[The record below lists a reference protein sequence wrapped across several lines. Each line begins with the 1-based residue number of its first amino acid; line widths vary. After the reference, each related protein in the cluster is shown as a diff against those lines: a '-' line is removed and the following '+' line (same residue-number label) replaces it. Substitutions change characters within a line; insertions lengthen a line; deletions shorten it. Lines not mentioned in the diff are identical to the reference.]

1 MSDRAA
7 KRRRMSEPDSSPSS
21 QRIIKI
27 DGSSPTEMLAILA
40 NTDESVTSEPASDL
54 NVADG
59 INDTIAQ
66 SVNVNDIILDEST
79 TPVETAA
86 PALPP
91 PSGFASDYTATL
103 IVASFPSSV
112 KMSSLLPSLP
122 HRELLLKAFLEHVHP
137 VTKIAQRLVVERL
150 FRAPPYYLDVNP
162 LLAPMLFSYL
172 LVAISSI
179 RHFSDFESQYGA
191 SWGTLLMK
199 YEEATRTA
207 LARADFMRSDS
218 IRILE
223 ALVFYLLGVRRRY
236 PPEAIWPLTNIAVRF
251 GQRLDLHKD
260 GSTLNI
266 PPVESEMRRRL
277 WWQIILIDTQ
287 AGQLCGQDLLMSSLL
302 SDFGTEEP
310 RNIDDDD
317 LVPESLGT
325 PVEREHLGEMTFC
338 QMQYHFANFLRDKHT
353 GRKLFDSDRS
363 LASKL
368 MIVSINKTECDDRYP
383 TATLDSDPLYLLAF
397 VNACNAQYRLDHI
410 INHESIRK
418 GGEDN
423 EFTKKQ
429 RECVWSAS
437 QHRIHTYI
445 NTYDI
450 TDKYMWYVDNY
461 LPLDALIFSLFEST
475 QIPRQSANMHKEW
488 HNIDQL
494 LTGNPD
500 LMTHP
505 RNPFFKEI
513 LKLADLAWKQ
523 RERELN
529 RQQEVLARRF
539 RPMFLQPLQIS
550 MADIWSQGDVE
561 DADTLAQRVRDS
573 AMTAAAAED
582 NRLRIEST
590 RQEEKIEAG
599 AAQSWHYWDEL
610 LCKNRLV
617 PFLHQQMITFTPWI

>member
-7 KRRRMSEPDSSPSS
+7 KRRRMSEPDSSPSP

-27 DGSSPTEMLAILA
+27 DGSSPTELLAILA

-112 KMSSLLPSLP
+112 KMSSLLPSLS

-162 LLAPMLFSYL
+162 LLASMLFSYL
-172 LVAISSI
+172 LVAVSSI

-207 LARADFMRSDS
+207 LARADFMRSDN

-266 PPVESEMRRRL
+266 PPVESETRRRL

-287 AGQLCGQDLLMSSLL
+287 TGQLCGQDLLMSSLL
-302 SDFGTEEP
+302 SDFDTEEP

-368 MIVSINKTECDDRYP
+368 MIVSIYKTECDDRYP
-383 TATLDSDPLYLLAF
+383 KATLDSDPLYLLAF

-475 QIPRQSANMHKEW
+475 QFPRQSANMHKEW

-500 LMTHP
+500 PMMHP
-505 RNPFFKEI
+505 RDPFFKEI

-523 RERELN
+523 RERELS
-529 RQQEVLARRF
+529 RQQEVLARHA

-550 MADIWSQGDVE
+550 MADIWSQGDTE
-561 DADTLAQRVRDS
+561 DADTLAERVRDS
-573 AMTAAAAED
+573 AMTATAAED
-582 NRLRIEST
+582 NRLRIEYA
-590 RQEEKIEAG
+590 AG
-599 AAQSWHYWDEL
+599 G
-610 LCKNRLV
+610 KNRSQCCAQLALLGRAV
-617 PFLHQQMITFTPWI
+617 VQE